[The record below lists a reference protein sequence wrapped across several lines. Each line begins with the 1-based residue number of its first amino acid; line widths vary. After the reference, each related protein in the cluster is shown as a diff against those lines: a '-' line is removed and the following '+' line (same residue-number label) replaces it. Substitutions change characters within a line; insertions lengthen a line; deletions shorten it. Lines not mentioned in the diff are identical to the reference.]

1 MAYFFTSFFAEYVH
15 KTPRFRMV
23 DFSIGHPR
31 GFGHGFWHF
40 AKKFLEK
47 GVFFFAS
54 FLLDEQKKPIGS
66 RTHIY
71 GIKTVS

>member
-1 MAYFFTSFFAEYVH
+1 MWIKLRDSGWPV
-15 KTPRFRMV
+15 
-23 DFSIGHPR
+23 FSTGRPR
-31 GFGHGFWHF
+31 GFIHGFWRF

-71 GIKTVS
+71 